1 MKFLLWLLALFAAAV
16 AATLLSHQAGYVL
29 LVYPPYRVEM
39 SLVLFVFAL
48 FAAFVASYFLIRVVS
63 STLQLPQQ
71 VRHFRAERAQSKGR
85 ASMLEA
91 LTAFFEGR
99 YAAAEKAAV
108 HAMESGDTSGINSI
122 IAARAA
128 NELREFERRDAY
140 LAEAQGKTVG
150 EQTMRLMTQAEF
162 QLDQKQPQSALS
174 SLKALNDTGIRKHIG
189 ALGLELKAQQQSRN
203 WDAVLDV
210 ANQLE
215 KRNAINITLST
226 QMRQQAWMEKLKAA
240 AHDGALLRSVLKE
253 MPSAFKANNKI
264 AAQAARAYIQLGD
277 AAVARNLLTE
287 SLNREWNSELVTLFG
302 DCLQGSVIPQIDQ
315 AERWLPTHHDD
326 AGLLLALGK
335 LCVHQEL
342 WGKAQNYLDAS
353 VSIAPSREA
362 YLTLAKLAE
371 RLQKPDNATRYYQ
384 QASELNL
391 QK

>member
-29 LVYPPYRVEM
+29 LAYPPYRIEM
-39 SLVLFVFAL
+39 SLAFFVFAL
-48 FAAFVASYFLIRVVS
+48 FAAFIASYFLIRLVI
-63 STLQLPQQ
+63 STLQLPQH

-108 HAMESGDTSGINSI
+108 RAMEAGDTSGINSI

-128 NELREFERRDAY
+128 NELREFERRDTY
-140 LAEAQGKTVG
+140 LADAQGKTVG

-215 KRNAINITLST
+215 KRHAINATLST
-226 QMRQQAWMEKLKAA
+226 QMRQQAWLEKIKAS
-240 AHDGALLRSVLKE
+240 AHDSALLRSVLKE
-253 MPSAFKANNKI
+253 MPSAFKVNHKVAV
-264 AAQAARAYIQLGD
+264 QAARAYMQLGEG
-277 AAVARNLLTE
+277 AVARQLLIE
-287 SLNREWNSELVTLFG
+287 SLNQEWHSELVTLFG
-302 DCLQGSVIPQIDQ
+302 DGLQGSVIAQIDQ
-315 AERWLPTHHDD
+315 GERWLPTHHDD
-326 AGLLLALGK
+326 ANLLLALGK
-335 LCVHQEL
+335 LCLHQEL
-342 WGKAQNYLDAS
+342 WGKARNYLDAS
-353 VSIAPSREA
+353 ISIAPSREA
-362 YLTLAKLAE
+362 FSTLAKLSE
-371 RLQKPDNATRYYQ
+371 KLHKPDDAFKYFQ
-384 QASELNL
+384 QAAQLAH
-391 QK
+391 QA